1 MLDVLHFNSRL
12 LLVLILVQNLLGFFI
27 HWRLL
32 ARIDVAAAL
41 LDDGLEL
48 GQLFFKFLNV
58 FFDKL
63 LVLFEEF
70 VALAF

>member
-12 LLVLILVQNLLGFFI
+12 LLVLILVQHLLGFFI
-27 HWRLL
+27 DWRLL

-41 LDDGLEL
+41 FYDCLEL
-48 GQLFFKFLNV
+48 GQLVFKFLNA
-58 FFDKL
+58 FFDEF